1 MKYGSSTD
9 LAFITLIICKMCDVS
24 VLFCKFINHLHTG
37 ALLLQVNI
45 KGVVMHLTINVFSGD
60 IKKMLNARTKETQME
75 YLWNESSNQDWI
87 QNNHGILIWKMKFFF
102 QEKTDIHDIV
112 WLKTYSKCTFMHVA
126 GLNMLVVAVR

>member
-45 KGVVMHLTINVFSGD
+45 KGVVMHLTIKVFSGD
-60 IKKMLNARTKETQME
+60 IKKNVKRQ
-75 YLWNESSNQDWI
+75 NERNT
-87 QNNHGILIWKMKFFF
+87 NGIP
-102 QEKTDIHDIV
+102 
-112 WLKTYSKCTFMHVA
+112 LKRKQQP
-126 GLNMLVVAVR
+126 GLNSK

>member
-1 MKYGSSTD
+1 
-9 LAFITLIICKMCDVS
+9 
-24 VLFCKFINHLHTG
+24 
-37 ALLLQVNI
+37 
-45 KGVVMHLTINVFSGD
+45 MHLTIKVFSGD

-102 QEKTDIHDIV
+102 QEKTDIQDIV
-112 WLKTYSKCTFMHVA
+112 WLKTYSTCTFMHVA